1 MTTAVHRVSISLPE
15 LEQLA
20 QKILLTLAWPVWDEP
35 LPWCQQA
42 FPVPCPSSRQSLR
55 LPLTPPTRSLSPTL
69 SFCSHDHSPDRA
81 LFSQIRLFARSH
93 ARVCDGPDSGAE
105 PQSCPPAPCGMDT
118 IAHGCCAVWCLVLL
132 FQSHSDGVCPVPHP
146 SAQSIQK
153 NDCFNI
159 S

>member
-1 MTTAVHRVSISLPE
+1 MTTAVHRISISLPE

-42 FPVPCPSSRQSLR
+42 FPVLEATFNASNPILVTHP
-55 LPLTPPTRSLSPTL
+55 

-93 ARVCDGPDSGAE
+93 ARGCDGPDSGAE

-118 IAHGCCAVWCLVLL
+118 VAHGCFSRVTVMGSVLFLTPVHRASRKMFVSTFPKRLLLV
-132 FQSHSDGVCPVPHP
+132 F
-146 SAQSIQK
+146 
-153 NDCFNI
+153 F
-159 S
+159 